1 MCGRFTLTEPDGDL
15 LAQDLGVSPGS
26 LNGYEPRYN
35 IAPTQEHFVLSIEN
49 EDREALRA
57 RWGLVNSWAKDA
69 KRASNQINAR
79 SETVD
84 KTPAYRSA
92 FKKRRCLVPV
102 DGFFEWDR
110 SGKVRQPY
118 WIHRPGRAL
127 MFFAGLYELWQPEP
141 GNWQRTF
148 TIVTTTANSVVANI
162 HDRMPVILDDAEA
175 DRWLFP
181 ETPLDDLKALLR
193 PADDSLLVMYPV
205 STRVNKPGPEDASL
219 IEPIALA
226 AAEADS

>member
-15 LAQDLGVSPGS
+15 LAQELGVPPES
-26 LNGYEPRYN
+26 LQDYEPRFN
-35 IAPTQEHFVLSIEN
+35 IAPTQEHFVLSLEN

-57 RWGLVNSWAKDA
+57 RWGLVNVWAKDA

-79 SETVD
+79 AETVD
-84 KTPAYRSA
+84 TTPAYRTA
-92 FKKRRCLVPV
+92 FKKRRCLVPA

-141 GNWQRTF
+141 GKFQRTF
-148 TIVTTTANSVVANI
+148 TIVTTGANSVVSGI
-162 HDRMPVILDDAEA
+162 HDRMPVVLDDDDA

-181 ETPLDDLKALLR
+181 ETPIDQLKALLR

-205 STRVNKPGPEDASL
+205 STRVNKPGPEDPSL
-219 IEPIALA
+219 VDPVSLTPA
-226 AAEADS
+226 

>member
-1 MCGRFTLTEPDGDL
+1 MCGRFTLTEPDSDL
-15 LAQDLGVSPGS
+15 LAQELGVSPGS
-26 LNGYEPRYN
+26 LQEYEPRYN
-35 IAPTQEHFVLSIEN
+35 IAPTQEHFVLSLEN

-141 GNWQRTF
+141 GNWRRTF
-148 TIVTTTANSVVANI
+148 TIVTTAANSVVANI
-162 HDRMPVILDDAEA
+162 HDRMPVVLDDADA

-219 IEPIALA
+219 VEPIALA
-226 AAEADS
+226 PAEANS

>member
-15 LAQDLGVSPGS
+15 LAQELGVPPDS
-26 LNGYEPRYN
+26 LEHYEPRYN
-35 IAPTQEHFVLSIEN
+35 IAPTQEHFIVHIEN

-69 KRASNQINAR
+69 RRASNQINAR
-79 SETVD
+79 AETVD
-84 KTPAYRSA
+84 TTPAYRSA
-92 FKKRRCLVPV
+92 FKKRRCIVPA

-118 WIHRPGRAL
+118 WIHRPGRKL

-148 TIVTTTANSVVANI
+148 SIITTNCNAMVSRI
-162 HDRMPVILDDAEA
+162 HDRMPVILGDDDA

-181 ETPLDDLKALLR
+181 ETSSADLKELLR
-193 PADDSLLVMYPV
+193 PADDSLLVMHPV
-205 STRVNKPGPEDASL
+205 STRVNKPGPEDPSL
-219 IEPIALA
+219 VEPIVLG
-226 AAEADS
+226 

>member
-15 LAQDLGVSPGS
+15 LAQELGVPPES
-26 LNGYEPRYN
+26 LQDYEPRFN
-35 IAPTQEHFVLSIEN
+35 IAPTQEHFVLSLEN

-57 RWGLVNSWAKDA
+57 RWGLVNVWAKDA

-79 SETVD
+79 AETVD
-84 KTPAYRSA
+84 TTPAYRAA
-92 FKKRRCLVPV
+92 FKKRRCLVPA

-141 GNWQRTF
+141 GKFQRTF
-148 TIVTTTANSVVANI
+148 TIVTTGANSVVSGI
-162 HDRMPVILDDAEA
+162 HDRMPVVLDDDDA

-181 ETPLDDLKALLR
+181 ETPIDQLKALLR

-205 STRVNKPGPEDASL
+205 STRVNKPGPEDPSL
-219 IEPIALA
+219 VDPVSLTPA
-226 AAEADS
+226 